1 MEDSIMDE
9 GKDYEAAQAAPDSG
23 FVIDSDV
30 KAEWAVRK
38 IRERRRECER
48 IVALCNMQKA
58 FYTDQAMKEQQQAE
72 RDNAYLM
79 DLLAAYFETVPHRRT
94 KTTESY
100 RLAIGVLKRVQPSP
114 EIRRDNSR
122 EDLLAWVKNNAPQFL
137 KVTEDVDWAGL
148 KKECEI
154 TEDGAIYRE
163 TGELVAGVEVVPR
176 AARFDVEVKELG

>member
-79 DLLAAYFETVPHRRT
+79 DLLAAYFETVPHRKT

-114 EIRRDNSR
+114 EIRRDSAK
-122 EDLLAWVKNNAPQFL
+122 EDLLAWVKSNAPHFL

-154 TEDGAIYRE
+154 TEAGVIYKE
-163 TGELVAGVEVVPR
+163 TGEIVTGVEVIPR
-176 AARFDVEVKELG
+176 AVRFDVEVKEIG

>member
-58 FYTDQAMKEQQQAE
+58 FYTDQAMKEQLQAE

-79 DLLAAYFETVPHRRT
+79 DLLAAYFETVPHRKT

-122 EDLLAWVKNNAPQFL
+122 AVSYTHLTLPTN
-137 KVTEDVDWAGL
+137 
-148 KKECEI
+148 
-154 TEDGAIYRE
+154 
-163 TGELVAGVEVVPR
+163 
-176 AARFDVEVKELG
+176 